1 MSAVAAGPTSCGSPS
16 SQGLSTWWPRPFR
29 LSQTQLTFEGNLMP
43 FHGEAAHTTTEGEIW
58 MRQFTQEQKAERFDL
73 GRQFMSELLDSVET
87 LTGVADEYGAQTL
100 ADLMYLHGAILADG
114 FIDVYPYRSAVTQ
127 VIESLPSASTWTQF
141 VQLDEQVTDD
151 SRSYGPHHR

>member
-1 MSAVAAGPTSCGSPS
+1 
-16 SQGLSTWWPRPFR
+16 
-29 LSQTQLTFEGNLMP
+29 LTL
-43 FHGEAAHTTTEGEIW
+43 FHGEAAHSTTEGEIW
-58 MRQFTQEQKAERFDL
+58 MKQFTQEQKAERFDL

-100 ADLMYLHGAILADG
+100 ADLMYLHSAILADG
-114 FIDVYPYRSAVTQ
+114 FIDVYPQGSAVTL
-127 VIESLPSASTWTQF
+127 VIESLPSASTWKQF

>member
-1 MSAVAAGPTSCGSPS
+1 MK
-16 SQGLSTWWPRPFR
+16 
-29 LSQTQLTFEGNLMP
+29 
-43 FHGEAAHTTTEGEIW
+43 
-58 MRQFTQEQKAERFDL
+58 QFTQEQKAERFDL

-114 FIDVYPYRSAVTQ
+114 FIDVSPQGSAVTL
-127 VIESLPSASTWTQF
+127 VIESLPSAEIWKQF

-151 SRSYGPHHR
+151 SRSHGPHHR

>member
-1 MSAVAAGPTSCGSPS
+1 MSAVAAGPTCCGYAS

-29 LSQTQLTFEGNLMP
+29 LGRTQLTFEGNLMP

-58 MRQFTQEQKAERFDL
+58 MKQLTQEQKAERFDL

-87 LTGVADEYGAQTL
+87 LKGVADEYGAQTL

-114 FIDVYPYRSAVTQ
+114 FIDVFPQGSAVTL
-127 VIESLPSASTWTQF
+127 VIESLPSASAWKQF
-141 VQLDEQVTDD
+141 VQLEELATDD
-151 SRSYGPHHR
+151 NRSYGPHHR

>member
-1 MSAVAAGPTSCGSPS
+1 VVPA
-16 SQGLSTWWPRPFR
+16 WWPRLLR
-29 LSQTQLTFEGNLMP
+29 LSQTQPTFRGNLTL
-43 FHGEAAHTTTEGEIW
+43 FHGEAAHSTTEGETW
-58 MRQFTQEQKAERFDL
+58 MKQFTQEQKAERFDL

-114 FIDVYPYRSAVTQ
+114 FIDVYPYRTSVTH
-127 VIESLPSASTWTQF
+127 VIESLPCASTWKQF
-141 VQLDEQVTDD
+141 IQLDEQVTDD

>member
-1 MSAVAAGPTSCGSPS
+1 MK
-16 SQGLSTWWPRPFR
+16 
-29 LSQTQLTFEGNLMP
+29 
-43 FHGEAAHTTTEGEIW
+43 
-58 MRQFTQEQKAERFDL
+58 QFTQEQKAERFDL

-114 FIDVYPYRSAVTQ
+114 FIDVSPQGSAVTL
-127 VIESLPSASTWTQF
+127 VIESLPCASTWKQF
-141 VQLDEQVTDD
+141 VQLDELVTDD